1 MPIITLLNHMVARKG
16 FRFIQGQ
23 PSEECLR
30 CRLRPVCLDKL
41 KPNHLYEVTKVTNI
55 KNSCKLYEYVV
66 TVEVEEKPV
75 LLVIPKRL
83 ALEGLK
89 FTYKPIECGEVKCP
103 YRIFCNT
110 EYLKN
115 DVPVKVVSVKEKVNC
130 RVSKEA
136 MVLVEAML
144 AD

>member
-1 MPIITLLNHMVARKG
+1 MSIITLLNHMVAREG
-16 FRFIQGQ
+16 FKFIQGQ

-55 KNSCKLYEYVV
+55 RNPCKLYEYVV
-66 TVEVEEKPV
+66 TVEVEEKPI

-89 FTYKPIECGEVKCP
+89 FTHKLIECSEVKCP
-103 YRIFCNT
+103 YRTFCST

-115 DVPVKVVSVKEKVNC
+115 NVLIKVVRVREKVNC